1 MVLLDLGI
9 DGWNVQITGTDL
21 NDAVLQRA
29 RAGRYFQL
37 EVNRGL
43 ATTHLLRYFQR
54 MGMEWQIKEQVRRLA
69 QFETFDLR
77 KNFRGRGQYDVIFC
91 RNVLIYFDL
100 DTKRRILSELRGALN
115 PGGYLL
121 LGAAE
126 TMVNADDK
134 LRRLEIGGA
143 TFYEAS

>member
-1 MVLLDLGI
+1 
-9 DGWNVQITGTDL
+9 
-21 NDAVLQRA
+21 
-29 RAGRYFQL
+29 
-37 EVNRGL
+37 
-43 ATTHLLRYFQR
+43 
-54 MGMEWQIKEQVRRLA
+54 
-69 QFETFDLR
+69 
-77 KNFRGRGQYDVIFC
+77 
-91 RNVLIYFDL
+91 
-100 DTKRRILSELRGALN
+100 LSELRGALN